1 MAEETEAQLTNLLRC
16 QDQDSVYPSVMP
28 EPMLL
33 TTRRVADR
41 LLRGFGATS
50 TEPAVY
56 GLALKEEGAEE
67 KLPRREGKCARARGH
82 ERATC
87 NWVKSMETSV

>member
-1 MAEETEAQLTNLLRC
+1 MAEETEAQLTNLPRC
-16 QDQDSVYPSVMP
+16 QDEASVYRSIIP

-33 TTRRVADR
+33 TTRRVADWS
-41 LLRGFGATS
+41 LRGFGATS

-56 GLALKEEGAEE
+56 ALAPEEGAEG

-82 ERATC
+82 ERAKC
-87 NWVKSMETSV
+87 DWENSMETSV